1 MTSKSHHSGTR
12 DEEEGSWQRRFGEGG
27 WGGGRRGLEGVEFAD
42 LDSTIFI
49 FLEL

>member
-12 DEEEGSWQRRFGEGG
+12 DEEEGSWQGRFGE
-27 WGGGRRGLEGVEFAD
+27 GGGRRGLEGVEFAD